1 MVEPGCKARLLLLR
15 IAVPGG
21 HLAPPWVW
29 LCAGMWDG
37 GHSAESKGL
46 SVWDQGFQKEKTEG
60 KGGELILKK

>member
-1 MVEPGCKARLLLLR
+1 M
-15 IAVPGG
+15 PGG
-21 HLAPPWVW
+21 HPAPPWVW